1 MCDDINSIR
10 FCTCGTVPKTAQS
23 YWKLSIVNPLH
34 PKVIVVGLITL
45 GEPSEESFSDRLLAN
60 LERRILEA
68 LNSRGSFDFEYSP
81 ARGDRMT
88 VVISKKHRLAFEF
101 EFDGDIFG
109 VKSAYDLSYYP
120 EYIDAGEGLSE
131 IGLAEPM

>member
-10 FCTCGTVPKTAQS
+10 FCTCGTVPKTARS
-23 YWKLSIVNPLH
+23 YWKLSIVNPLY
-34 PKVIVVGLITL
+34 PEAITVGILTL
-45 GEPSEESFSDRLLAN
+45 PEPSEESFSDRLLAN
-60 LERRILEA
+60 LERRVLEA

-101 EFDGDIFG
+101 VFDGSEFG
-109 VKSAYDLSYYP
+109 VKSEYDLSNYP
-120 EYIDAGEGLSE
+120 EYIDAGEGVLE
-131 IGLAEPM
+131 IGLAELK